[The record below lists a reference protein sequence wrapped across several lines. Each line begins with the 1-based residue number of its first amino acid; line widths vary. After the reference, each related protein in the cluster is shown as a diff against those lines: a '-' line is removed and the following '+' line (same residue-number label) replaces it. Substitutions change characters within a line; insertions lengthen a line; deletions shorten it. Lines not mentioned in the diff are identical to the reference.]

1 MDIAIFIFYLLL
13 TCLCISVMPFYKK
26 SGIKKQLLIPLFLIK
41 IIAGVTYAKFYSLPK
56 YYTGSDTWR
65 FFRLSIE
72 EKKWL
77 MSDPIAFIKDLFV
90 YGYNK
95 PGNIFAGEN
104 SYWNDLKSNIPVKLL
119 AIMNVLTNDNYYAN
133 IILFNFLFFIG
144 LVALYNVFI
153 KYAPQKKWEIVIG
166 VFLLPS
172 TLFWCS
178 GIHKDGLILSAIG
191 CIIYLLDKKNH
202 SILNTIT
209 IALVALLIFS
219 LRNYLLIALI
229 PAIFCWLISKK
240 YKDYTLKIYLAI
252 YSLGIVLFFTIPLV
266 INSFNPLI
274 ILAEKQKEFL
284 QLSGGSSVISE
295 PLIPTI
301 KGYIAYFPS
310 AFDIAFFRP
319 HINEISN
326 TAYIPAIAENLLLY
340 LMVVV
345 CFFTSRKKIKG
356 LAFFLCLIFFSLSIL
371 LICGYTITLTGAIVR
386 YRSIALPFVIT
397 SLLCIS
403 KWPFPLFGLNSKEDY
418 YADNP

>member
-13 TCLCISVMPFYKK
+13 VCLCISIMPFYKK
-26 SGIKKQLLIPLFLIK
+26 SGIEKRLLIPLFLIK
-41 IIAGVTYAKFYSLPK
+41 IIAGTAYAKFYSLPK
-56 YYTGSDTWR
+56 YYNGSDTWR
-65 FFRLSIE
+65 FYRLSLE

-77 MSDPIAFIKDLFV
+77 LSDPIAFIKDLFV
-90 YGYNK
+90 YGYNR
-95 PGNIFAGEN
+95 PGNIFASEN

-119 AIMNVLTNDNYYAN
+119 AVMNVLTNDNYYAN

-144 LVALYNVFI
+144 LIALYKVFI
-153 KYAPQKKWEIVIG
+153 KYAPQKKWEIIIG

-178 GIHKDGLILSAIG
+178 GIHKDGLILSSIG
-191 CIIYLLDKKNH
+191 CIIYLVDKKNL
-202 SILNTIT
+202 SILNVIT
-209 IALVALLIFS
+209 TGLASLLVFS
-219 LRNYLLIALI
+219 LRNYLLIALF
-229 PAIFCWLISKK
+229 PAIFCWLLSKK
-240 YKDYTLKIYLAI
+240 YKDHTLKIYLSF
-252 YSLGIVLFFTIPLV
+252 YSIGLVLFFAIPFF
-266 INSFNPLI
+266 INSLNPLT

-310 AFDIAFFRP
+310 AFDIAFLRP

-345 CFFTSRKKIKG
+345 CLFTTRKKIKG
-356 LAFFLCLIFFSLSIL
+356 SAFFLCLIFFSLSIL

-386 YRSIALPFVIT
+386 YRSIALPFLIT
-397 SLLCIS
+397 SLLCLS
-403 KWPFPLFGLNSKEDY
+403 KWPFSLFGLNAKQNY
-418 YADNP
+418 YSG